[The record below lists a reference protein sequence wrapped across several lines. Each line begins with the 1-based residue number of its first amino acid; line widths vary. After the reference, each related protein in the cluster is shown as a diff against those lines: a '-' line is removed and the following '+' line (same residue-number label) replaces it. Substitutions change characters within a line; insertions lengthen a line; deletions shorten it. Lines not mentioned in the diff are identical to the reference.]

1 MLPVPAR
8 QTYLNT
14 IGLQL
19 DPFATPVAE
28 QEISSVPTPADL
40 FSYYTPSPLSPLLEN
55 KNTFQTLRTA
65 RHIFVYG
72 DPGSG
77 KTTLRLAVE
86 ADCRTELDESLAVT
100 YELSDDI
107 PLPLTEKDHWRRLA
121 KALAI
126 DLFIQIAEQFNPLET
141 SPTQEQIRALGQQIL
156 VGERHL
162 QRLIRQILD
171 QPAPNKPRGI
181 ASYWTSIGK
190 SPVRYVAPSHQLLE
204 LVQLAQSSASNSS
217 MATGIDLL
225 QEGLDAARLWGFKR
239 VLVLTDGVD
248 ARERKPDA
256 MLALL
261 LPLLDNLENWTDKP
275 VYFKFFLPLEL
286 ESVVTKHLLKL
297 PDAPFRTI
305 IKWKDE
311 FLLQLVVQRFR
322 SAGSRYTSF
331 DQLAGDGLKGNLDAL
346 ILRSSNGSPRRMLR
360 IISSLIDTHATD
372 APHEPK
378 FTKLDWNRM
387 RQDWQ
392 YELPLP
398 VAL

>member
-1 MLPVPAR
+1 MLPVSAR

-28 QEISSVPTPADL
+28 QEISSVPSPADL
-40 FSYYTPSPLSPLLEN
+40 FLYYIPSPLSPLPEN
-55 KNTFQTLRTA
+55 KTAFQTLRMP
-65 RHIFVYG
+65 HHSFVYG
-72 DPGSG
+72 EPGSG

-121 KALAI
+121 KAFAI
-126 DLFIQIAEQFNPLET
+126 DLFIQVAEQFNSLES
-141 SPTQEQIRALGQQIL
+141 SPTREQISALGQQIR

-162 QRLIRQILD
+162 QRLIQQILD
-171 QPAPNKPRGI
+171 QPSPNQQRGI
-181 ASYWTSIGK
+181 ASYWPSIGK
-190 SPVRYVAPSHQLLE
+190 SPVRYVAPSQHLLELIRQAQASASEPPTSAGIQLLE
-204 LVQLAQSSASNSS
+204 
-217 MATGIDLL
+217 
-225 QEGLDAARLWGFKR
+225 EGLQAARLWGFQR
-239 VLVLTDGVD
+239 VFVLTDGVD

-261 LPLLDNLENWTDKP
+261 LPLLDSLGNWTDKP
-275 VYFKFFLPLEL
+275 VYFKFFLPSEL
-286 ESVVTKHLLKL
+286 ESVVIKHLPKL

-322 SAGSRYTSF
+322 SAGSRYTSL
-331 DQLAGDGLKGNLDAL
+331 DQLAGHGLKGNLDAL

-360 IISSLIDTHATD
+360 IISSLIDAHVTN

-378 FTKLDWNRM
+378 FTTHDWNIM

-392 YELPLP
+392 YEPPLP